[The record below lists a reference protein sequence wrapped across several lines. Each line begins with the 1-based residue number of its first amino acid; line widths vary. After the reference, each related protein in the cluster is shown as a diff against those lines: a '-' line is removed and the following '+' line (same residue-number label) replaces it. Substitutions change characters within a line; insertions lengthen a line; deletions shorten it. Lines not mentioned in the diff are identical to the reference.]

1 MKVKFAPLHILVAED
16 LQPMRELIREVL
28 RAMGVGDITVARDGE
43 DAYHKYMTYS
53 PDIIITD
60 WDMPG
65 CDGLELAQKIRRS
78 KKSPNRKIPIIMV
91 SGFTS
96 PPKISEARDCGVTE
110 FMAKPFSSGDI
121 AKKILHIVNS
131 PREFVIAPG
140 FVGPSRRRRVSEDDE
155 AEQKRGTTPS
165 SVTILEPDKS
175 LQAKTG
181 IGKLDDELVARG
193 QSVIENNKI
202 DFIPIAREFSNKLY
216 EAILIAEKDKTK
228 SRISLDNLIFPIMQL
243 KANGLV
249 FKYDLISELSAI
261 MLNFV
266 ENLQELD
273 DYALQIIRAY
283 HTTLT
288 HIINQEMEG
297 SGGENGDHL
306 FEELDGACNRYYAI
320 RTALQNQKFK
330 QHIGVNA

>member
-1 MKVKFAPLHILVAED
+1 MKVKFAPLHILVVED

-28 RAMGVGDITVARDGE
+28 RALGVGDIIAARDGE

-53 PDIIITD
+53 PDIIISD
-60 WDMPG
+60 WDMPV
-65 CDGLELAQKIRRS
+65 CDGLELVKKIRCS
-78 KKSPNRKIPIIMV
+78 KDSPNRQIPIVMM
-91 SGFTS
+91 SGYTS
-96 PPKISEARDCGVTE
+96 PQKISEARDCGVTE

-121 AKKILHIVNS
+121 AKKILHIVNR

-140 FVGPSRRRRVSEDDE
+140 FVGPSRRRRVSEDE
-155 AEQKRGTTPS
+155 GTEQKRGTDSTAQ
-165 SVTILEPDKS
+165 IIEPDKS
-175 LQAKTG
+175 LQAKAGT
-181 IGKLDDELVARG
+181 GKLDEEIIARG
-193 QSVIENNKI
+193 QSVIDNNKV
-202 DFIPIAREFSNKLY
+202 DFLPLAREYSNELNR
-216 EAILIAEKDKTK
+216 AIILADQDETK
-228 SRISLDNLIFPIMQL
+228 SKLSIDNLIFPIMQL

-261 MLNFV
+261 IMDFV

-273 DYALQIIRAY
+273 DYAIQIIRAY

-306 FEELDGACNRYYAI
+306 FEELGGACSRYYAI

>member
-1 MKVKFAPLHILVAED
+1 MKVKFAPLHVLVAED

-28 RAMGVGDITVARDGE
+28 RAMGVGDITAARNGE

-60 WDMPG
+60 WDMPV
-65 CDGLELAQKIRRS
+65 CDGLELAQNIRRS
-78 KKSPNRKIPIIMV
+78 KDSPKRKIPIIMM

-96 PPKISEARDCGVTE
+96 PQKISEARDCGVTE
-110 FMAKPFSSGDI
+110 FVAKPFSSGDI
-121 AKKILHIVNS
+121 AKKILNIVNS
-131 PREFVIAPG
+131 PREFVVAPG
-140 FVGPSRRRRVSEDDE
+140 FVGPSRRRRVSEDEDT
-155 AEQKRGTTPS
+155 EQKRGTDSTA
-165 SVTILEPDKS
+165 TILEPDKS
-175 LQAKTG
+175 LQVKTG
-181 IGKLDDELVARG
+181 TGKLDEESIARA
-193 QSVIENNKI
+193 QSVIENNKV
-202 DFIPIAREFSNKLY
+202 DFIPIAREFSDRLY
-216 EAILIAEKDKTK
+216 EAILMAEQDETK
-228 SRISLDNLIFPIMQL
+228 SRLSIDNLIFPIMQL

-261 MLNFV
+261 IMDFA

-273 DYALQIIRAY
+273 DYAIQIIRAY

-306 FEELDGACNRYYAI
+306 FEELGGACNRYYAI

-330 QHIGVNA
+330 KHIGVNA